1 LGELDSDRARQN
13 NTTGVG
19 LKSTAS
25 NDLAAAVAARA
36 SAISCR

>member
-13 NTTGVG
+13 NATGVG

-25 NDLAAAVAARA
+25 M
-36 SAISCR
+36 I